1 MKSQKTGQASSTPT
15 LISKGCSIQ
24 GKIESEIFVRID
36 GKIKGD
42 VAIKEGLIVG
52 ESGSIEGNVHTP
64 ELVLFG
70 AINGIVKAESVE
82 IKSSGKIT
90 GEIYTGSLQVE
101 KGAVYIG
108 KVVMDPKTVNLSSTQ
123 PSI

>member
-1 MKSQKTGQASSTPT
+1 MKNQKPGQATSTPT

-42 VAIKEGLIVG
+42 VTIKEGLIVG

-70 AINGIVKAESVE
+70 TINGIVKAESVE

-90 GEIYTGSLQVE
+90 GEIYTASLQVE

-108 KVVMDPKTVNLSSTQ
+108 KVVMDTKTITLTAPQ
-123 PSI
+123 PSA

>member
-1 MKSQKTGQASSTPT
+1 MKNQKPGHATSTPT

-24 GKIESEIFVRID
+24 GKIESDIFVRID

-42 VAIKEGLIVG
+42 VAIREGLIVG

-70 AINGIVKAESVE
+70 TINGIVKAESVE

>member
-108 KVVMDPKTVNLSSTQ
+108 KVVMDPKTINLSASQ
-123 PSI
+123 PSA